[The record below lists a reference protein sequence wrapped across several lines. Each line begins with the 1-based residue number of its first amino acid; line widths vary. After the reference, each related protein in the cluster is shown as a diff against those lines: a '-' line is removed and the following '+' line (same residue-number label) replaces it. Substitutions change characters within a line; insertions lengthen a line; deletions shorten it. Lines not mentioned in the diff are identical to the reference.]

1 MKLALILFVFAA
13 LYAAGVLAWRR
24 LKPARKAQ
32 IIAAAMSGVRRVSDM
47 SRALADRMARRR
59 AAYRALFLTDHGEL
73 SPSGSIVIAHL
84 TKFCYAFATTA
95 ANEASRDEMMRREGR
110 RQVYIEIMSRLA
122 LSPIDGLNAAQ
133 HEEVILG

>member
-1 MKLALILFVFAA
+1 MKLALILFVCAA

-24 LKPARKAQ
+24 LKPARQAA
-32 IIAAAMSGVRRVSDM
+32 IIAAARSGVRRVSDM
-47 SRALADRMARRR
+47 GRAMADKLARRR
-59 AAYRALFLTDHGEL
+59 AAYRQLFLTNQGEL
-73 SPSGSIVIAHL
+73 SPAGAVVIAHL

-95 ANEASRDEMMRREGR
+95 ANEATPDEMMRREGR

-133 HEEVILG
+133 QEEVILG